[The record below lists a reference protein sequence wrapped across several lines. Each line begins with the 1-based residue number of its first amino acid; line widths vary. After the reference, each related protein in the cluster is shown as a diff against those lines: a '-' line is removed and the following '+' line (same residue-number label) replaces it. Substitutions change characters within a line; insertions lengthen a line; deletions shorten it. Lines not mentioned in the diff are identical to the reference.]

1 MQYVD
6 IADAKY
12 YVNIMQA
19 NLILILPQN
28 MVLAHISKN
37 MAVNVEKKSHINQ
50 FLDIRLQIENKS
62 NKDEI
67 ICT

>member
-37 MAVNVEKKSHINQ
+37 MAVNVEKKVTSTN
-50 FLDIRLQIENKS
+50 F
-62 NKDEI
+62 
-67 ICT
+67 